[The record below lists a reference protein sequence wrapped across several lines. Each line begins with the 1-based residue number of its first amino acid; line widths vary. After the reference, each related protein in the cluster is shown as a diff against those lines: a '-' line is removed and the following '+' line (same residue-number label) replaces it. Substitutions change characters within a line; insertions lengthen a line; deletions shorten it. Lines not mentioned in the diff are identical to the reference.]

1 MNSRTKETLSIQLK
15 FTLLKHLLY
24 DVIKLNLLEQMRLP
38 VSMNGREFRRERL
51 MELIE
56 NRKWLEKEPMNEIAK
71 QFKQLKEDFHDYCA

>member
-24 DVIKLNLLEQMRLP
+24 DVMKLNLLEQMRLP
-38 VSMNGREFRRERL
+38 VSMNGRQLRRERL

-56 NRKWLEKEPMNEIAK
+56 NGKWLEKEPMNEIAK
-71 QFKQLKEDFHDYCA
+71 KFKQLKKDFHDYCA